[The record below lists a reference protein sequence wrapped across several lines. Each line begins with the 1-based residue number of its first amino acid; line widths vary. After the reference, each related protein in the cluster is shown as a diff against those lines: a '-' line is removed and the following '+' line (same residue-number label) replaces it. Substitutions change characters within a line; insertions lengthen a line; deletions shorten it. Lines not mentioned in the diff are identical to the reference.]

1 MYIETLN
8 DVNFNKSWKNGL
20 VLKPLTGS
28 VGINR
33 EYIFNFESI
42 CKYLCNISG
51 FLCTHRIRAGHD
63 KAICVLAPMPQAI

>member
-42 CKYLCNISG
+42 CKYLLWFSLHSQDKG
-51 FLCTHRIRAGHD
+51 RAR
-63 KAICVLAPMPQAI
+63 